1 MNRRAEILAAI
12 AEADRLHEF
21 HNSQART
28 AEGHGRIDVFEMLV
42 EKDIPI
48 LFRPLKNLLGAY
60 VDDPG
65 QGVMITTQRPL
76 PVQRFTAAH
85 ELGHAALGH
94 EASYDEEEVL
104 TRALFFGDDRFDS
117 REIQANAFAME
128 LLTPRWLIAQHMRRQ
143 GWRPNDL
150 NDPKTVYQLSLRMGS
165 SYTATVYAL
174 KNYKIIND
182 SVVIYLQQFSPKQI
196 KQQLAKELEPKNW
209 YGDVW
214 LITEKDQGLYVEGS
228 RSDFVIIDLQEH
240 AASGYLWQFDQLT
253 EAGLV
258 IRRDQ
263 RVNPHDDE
271 IGGVVQRIVTAEA
284 AASNNGVKGHL
295 NLREVRPWNPEES
308 LLNSVELDID
318 FLGPVRQGLHPQQ
331 LKLYLGAS

>member
-1 MNRRAEILAAI
+1 MTRREEIFTAI

-21 HNSQART
+21 HKSQART
-28 AEGHGRIDVFEMLV
+28 AEGQGRIDVFEMLV

-60 VDDPG
+60 VDDPA
-65 QGVMITTQRPL
+65 QGVMITTRRPL

-104 TRALFFGDDRFDS
+104 TRALFFGDDRFDPK
-117 REIQANAFAME
+117 EIQANAFAME

-143 GWRPNDL
+143 GWRSNDL
-150 NDPKTVYQLSLRMGS
+150 KDPKTVYQLSLRMGS

-174 KNYKIIND
+174 KSYKVLDD
-182 SVVIYLQQFSPKQI
+182 SAVIALQQFSPKQI

-209 YGDVW
+209 YGDIW

-228 RSDFVIIDLQEH
+228 RTDFVIIDLQEH
-240 AASGYLWQFDQLT
+240 AASGYLWQFDQLA

-258 IRRDQ
+258 IRSDQ

-284 AASNNGVKGHL
+284 VESTNGVKGHL

-308 LLNSVELDID
+308 FLNSVELDID
-318 FLGPVRQGLHPQQ
+318 LLGPVRQGLHPKQ
-331 LKLYLGAS
+331 LKLYLGAA

>member
-1 MNRRAEILAAI
+1 MAQRAEILAAI
-12 AEADRLHEF
+12 AEANRLHEVF
-21 HNSQART
+21 ACKTRT
-28 AEGHGRIDVFEMLV
+28 ATGQGRIDVFEMLV

-65 QGVMITTQRPL
+65 HGVLITTQRPL

-104 TRALFFGDDRFDS
+104 TRALFYGNDRFDS

-143 GWRPNDL
+143 EWQPKDL
-150 NDPKTVYQLSLRMGS
+150 LDPQNVYQLSLRMGS
-165 SYTATVYAL
+165 SYAATVYAL
-174 KNYKIIND
+174 KSYQILDTFK
-182 SVVIYLQQFSPKQI
+182 VKYLLEFSPKEI

-209 YGDVW
+209 YGDIW
-214 LITEKDQGLYVEGS
+214 MITEKDQGLSVEGS
-228 RSDFVIIDLQEH
+228 RSDFVIIDLEEH
-240 AASGYLWQFDQLT
+240 AASGYLWQFDKLA
-253 EAGLV
+253 EAGLA

-263 RVNPHDDE
+263 RVNPHENE

-284 AASNNGVKGHL
+284 TESRNGAKGHL
-295 NLREVRPWNPEES
+295 NLLEVRPWNPEGS
-308 LLNSVELDID
+308 PLNSVELDVD
-318 FLGPVRQGLHPQQ
+318 FLGPVRQGLHPRQIERD
-331 LKLYLGAS
+331 LAA

>member
-1 MNRRAEILAAI
+1 MAQRSEILTAI
-12 AEADRLHEF
+12 AAANRLHELF
-21 HNSQART
+21 ECQTRT
-28 AEGHGRIDVFEMLV
+28 AKGQGRIDVFEMLV

-60 VDDPG
+60 VADPE

-94 EASYDEEEVL
+94 QASYDDEEVL
-104 TRALFFGDDRFDS
+104 TRALFYGEDRFDS

-143 GWRPNDL
+143 GWLPKDL
-150 NDPKTVYQLSLRMGS
+150 KDPQKVYQLSLRMGS
-165 SYTATVYAL
+165 SYAATVYAL
-174 KNYKIIND
+174 KSYKILDTIW
-182 SVVIYLQQFSPKQI
+182 IQFLQGIPPKEI

-209 YGDVW
+209 HCDIW
-214 LITEKDQGLYVEGS
+214 MITEKDQGLSIEGS
-228 RSDFVIIDLQEH
+228 SSDFVIIDLEEH
-240 AASGYLWQFDQLT
+240 AASGYLWQFD
-253 EAGLV
+253 EVAKAGLA

-284 AASNNGVKGHL
+284 AESHNGAKGHL
-295 NLREVRPWNPEES
+295 NLQEVRSWDPES
-308 LLNSVELDID
+308 SPLNSVELVVD
-318 FLGPVRQGLHPQQ
+318 FSGPVRQGLHPRQIERD
-331 LKLYLGAS
+331 LAA